1 MESALLLALS
11 VAVAILVLALNLK
24 VQALTIRGQHN
35 LGTRIYQVSG
45 ASLGFGVL
53 FFVVGMLGQFKVF
66 TWAIP
71 TAWISVGSVLVI
83 SVAIPLFVQGAKL
96 RKTGDDLPKFG
107 NDLYITARVLTIIAV
122 VLAIVVVIIPL
133 IFWLISLFS
142 RQPAS

>member
-11 VAVAILVLALNLK
+11 VAIAVLVLALNLK
-24 VQALTIRGQHN
+24 VQALTIRGQRN
-35 LGTRIYQVSG
+35 LRTIIYQVSG

-53 FFVVGMLGQFKVF
+53 FLVIGMLGQFKVF

-71 TAWISVGSVLVI
+71 TAWISVASILII
-83 SVAIPLFVQGAKL
+83 SVSIPLFVQGAKL
-96 RKTGDDLPKFG
+96 QKTGDDLSKFG

-122 VLAIVVVIIPL
+122 VLTIAVIIIPL
-133 IFWLISLFS
+133 VFWLISLFS